1 MKLLKIAL
9 CFFLLN
15 STAFAQTKKPNIIF
29 ILADDLGI
37 DGVSSYGA
45 DLFKTPIIDK
55 LAKEGIR
62 FTNAYTA
69 PLCGPSRAVILT
81 GRYAFRTGAVNQDQT
96 SEFTPAM
103 ETMMPK
109 ILKPAGYTSA
119 MIGKWGQ
126 LPLGPAEFGFDEY
139 LRFFGSG
146 VFHNKPDKKE
156 KYVLNGKD
164 LVLKDNVYMPDL
176 MHNTMVNF
184 VSKHTKDPFYLY
196 YSLVHVHGEIM
207 ATPDTKPGT
216 TDYQSLYNDNINYM
230 DKLVGK
236 LIKTLD
242 SLKIRDNT
250 LIVFFGDNGTAGQAA
265 TIGTVNGKKIIG
277 KKGTMQ
283 EGGSLVPL
291 IANWPGV
298 TPNGVVSKN
307 LIDASDFI
315 PTFAEIAGAPLPAN
329 IKLDGTSFA
338 KQLKGSKEPTRTWIF
353 TELGNDWYVREAN
366 WKLNRAGELFDMSN
380 SPFEEKLTAID
391 EKTKPIK
398 DRLQGI
404 LDGLNPGAG
413 ILDKGDGTGRHANKT
428 KKKAKN

>member
-1 MKLLKIAL
+1 
-9 CFFLLN
+9 
-15 STAFAQTKKPNIIF
+15 
-29 ILADDLGI
+29 
-37 DGVSSYGA
+37 
-45 DLFKTPIIDK
+45 
-55 LAKEGIR
+55 
-62 FTNAYTA
+62 
-69 PLCGPSRAVILT
+69 
-81 GRYAFRTGAVNQDQT
+81 
-96 SEFTPAM
+96 
-103 ETMMPK
+103 MPK
-109 ILKPAGYTSA
+109 ILKQAGYTSA

-146 VFHNKPDKKE
+146 VFNNKPDKKE

-176 MHNTMVNF
+176 MHNTMVDF

-216 TDYQSLYNDNINYM
+216 TDYQGLYNDNINYM

-265 TIGTVNGKKIIG
+265 TIGTVNGKKLIG

-298 TPNGVVSKN
+298 TPKGVVSKN

-380 SPFEEKLTAID
+380 APFQEKLTAID

-404 LDGLNPGAG
+404 LDSLNPGAG
-413 ILDKGDGTGRHANKT
+413 ILDKGDGTGRHANKA
-428 KKKAKN
+428 KKKAKS